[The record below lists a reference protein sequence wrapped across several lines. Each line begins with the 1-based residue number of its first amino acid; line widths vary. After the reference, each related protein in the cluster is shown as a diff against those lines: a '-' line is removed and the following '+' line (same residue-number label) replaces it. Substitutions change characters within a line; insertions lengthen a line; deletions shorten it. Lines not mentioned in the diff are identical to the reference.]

1 MAMTASDVRSAEA
14 APNGVYRAF
23 WRWHFYAGL
32 LVMPVLMLMA
42 LTGGLYLF
50 KDEIEQFQHRSLME
64 VAPAATSMQPQA
76 WSDAALAA
84 APGRVAQVIPPADAS
99 HAAKLVIE
107 QEGGVRT
114 AVFVNPHDARVL
126 GAIPEDG
133 IMLLVKRLHS
143 LDIAGP
149 VFNLLVEV
157 VAGWAI
163 VMVATGIVLWWPRGN
178 SGGVVT
184 VRATPAKRVFWRD
197 LHAVTGLFAG
207 AVIVFLAVTG
217 MPWSAVWGKEVRKF
231 TTEAGWG
238 RPAVPTDAA
247 ASGHDPAHA
256 GHGPD
261 ASALPWALQETEM
274 HSSHHGHSTV
284 LSLDDAVAR
293 FDDAG
298 LKRPYTLAIPADPAK
313 AWTAS
318 SMPDQVEQM
327 RAVYLDSADGSVIAD
342 IGYGQFGPAAKA
354 IEWGISFHQGKQY
367 GLGNKLLMLAGCVAI
382 WLLGVSALT
391 MWWKRRPKG
400 RLAAPPRP
408 ASRGAY
414 IGLAAVIVPIAIIYP
429 LVGASLIAALLIDLV
444 IQQVAR
450 VLKPAQA

>member
-1 MAMTASDVRSAEA
+1 MTAAVRSAELPTNA
-14 APNGVYRAF
+14 VYRAF

-50 KDEIEQFQHRSLME
+50 KDEIEQIQHRSLME
-64 VAPAATSMQPQA
+64 VAASATSTAPQT

-84 APGRVAQVIPPADAS
+84 APGRVAQVTPPADATHS
-99 HAAKLVIE
+99 ARVVTE
-107 QEGGVRT
+107 QSGSRT
-114 AVFVNPHDARVL
+114 VVFVNPHDAQIL
-126 GAIPEDG
+126 GTIPEDG
-133 IMLLVKRLHS
+133 LMAFVKRLHS

-178 SGGVVT
+178 GGGVVT

-197 LHAVTGLFAG
+197 MHAVTGIFSGL
-207 AVIVFLAVTG
+207 VIVFLAATG

-238 RPAVPTDAA
+238 RPAVATSAV
-247 ASGHDPAHA
+247 ASGHDPSHA
-256 GHGPD
+256 GHAPD
-261 ASALPWALQETEM
+261 ASTLPWALQETVVHNQHM
-274 HSSHHGHSTV
+274 GHGAA
-284 LSLDDAVAR
+284 LSVNNAVEKFDA
-293 FDDAG
+293 AG
-298 LKRPYTLAIPADPAK
+298 LSRPYTIAIPADAGK

-318 SMPDQVEQM
+318 SMPEQVEQM
-327 RAVYLDSADGSVIAD
+327 RTVYLDGSNGAVIAD
-342 IGYGQFGPAAKA
+342 VGYGQFGPAAKA
-354 IEWGISFHQGKQY
+354 IEWGISVHQGKQY
-367 GLGNKLLMLAGCVAI
+367 GLGNKLIMLAGCIAI
-382 WLLGVSALT
+382 WLLGISALT

-408 ASRGAY
+408 ATRGAY
-414 IGLAAVIVPIAIIYP
+414 IALLAVVVPLGIIYP
-429 LVGASLIAALLIDLV
+429 LVGVSLIVALAIDLAV
-444 IQQVAR
+444 QR
-450 VLKPAQA
+450 LTKPRSAAGTRS